1 MGRLL
6 TPKDAHI
13 IVGEWARMLTG
24 QTNIDVS
31 DTSSFL
37 SAGEIVQSVE
47 VEKQFNTFSILMGKV
62 YWASRKYNAV
72 LNKMDSIST
81 GEFTHRFMKVSHYSL
96 DPVASGWFNTDLF
109 INQKDGFTNGQ
120 NKDSNG
126 DPQSTKSMWEQTERP
141 FKVFNYGGS
150 DTYQFAVTQYEQDI
164 KYALRSE
171 AEFIKYLENKMTEHN
186 NDLETQREAWDR
198 IVMCSKVAQTYAMS
212 SVMPG
217 SVKNLTTLFNTK
229 FGTNYTSAELRSVYL
244 KEFLAFMVAEIKAD
258 SDYLEERSVNYHWSV
273 PITFR
278 GKTHHILRHTPKS
291 DQYMYLYSR
300 LFRDAEALVLPEI
313 FHDGYLTLEN
323 YQNVTYWQS
332 NVNEASRSKIKIA
345 PPVID
350 TDTTH
355 KSTYGTQIKGSNVE
369 LDYVVGM
376 LCDRDGMLTDF
387 QIERAE
393 TTVLE
398 ARKGFRNTWLTV
410 AKNGIIDPTENT
422 IIYIMDDS
430 GLTPTPTPTV
440 TTPNITKGSVT
451 FQNGDTINIGE

>member
-1 MGRLL
+1 MARLL
-6 TPKDAHI
+6 TPKDAHV
-13 IVGEWARMLTG
+13 IVGEWARMVTG
-24 QTNIDVS
+24 QNNITVS

-37 SAGEIVQSVE
+37 SAGEVIQSVT

-62 YWASRKYNAV
+62 NWASRKYNAV

-96 DPVASGWFNTDLF
+96 DPVESGWFNTDLF
-109 INQKDGFTNGQ
+109 INQRDGFTNGQ
-120 NKDSNG
+120 NKDANG

-171 AEFIKYLENKMTEHN
+171 TEFIKYLENKMTEHN

-217 SVKNLTTLFNTK
+217 SVKNLTTLFNNR
-229 FGTNYTSAELRSVYL
+229 FGTNYTSSELRSVYL
-244 KEFLAFMVAEIKAD
+244 KEFLAFMVAQIKAD

-313 FHDGYLTLEN
+313 FHDGYLKLEN

-332 NVNEASRSKIKIA
+332 NKDEASRSKIKIA
-345 PPVID
+345 PPIID
-350 TDTTH
+350 TDT
-355 KSTYGTQIKGSNVE
+355 SSATYGTQIKGNNVE

-398 ARKGFRNTWLTV
+398 ARKGYRNTWLTV

-430 GLTPTPTPTV
+430 DVTPTPSPTPTAAILN
-440 TTPNITKGSVT
+440 TDNITY
-451 FQNGDTINIGE
+451 QNGD

>member
-1 MGRLL
+1 MARLL
-6 TPKDAHI
+6 TPKDAHV

-24 QTNIDVS
+24 QKNITVS

-37 SAGEIVQSVE
+37 SAGEIILSAE
-47 VEKQFNTFSILMGKV
+47 TEKQFNTFSILMGKV

-109 INQKDGFTNGQ
+109 TNQADGFTNGQ

-126 DPQSTKSMWEQTERP
+126 DAQSTKSMWEQTERP

-164 KYALRSE
+164 KQALRNE
-171 AEFIKYLENKMTEHN
+171 AEFIQYLENKMTEHN

-198 IVMCSKVAQTYAMS
+198 MVMCSKVAQTYDMS

-217 SVKNLTTLFNTK
+217 SAKNMTTRFNTK
-229 FGTNYTSAELRSVYL
+229 FGTNYTSAQLRTTYL
-244 KEFLAFMVAEIKAD
+244 KEFLAFLVAEIKAD

-278 GKTHHILRHTPKS
+278 GETHSILRHTPKS

-332 NVNEASRSKIKIA
+332 NKDEASRSKIKIT

-350 TDTTH
+350 TDTSHT
-355 KSTYGTQIKGSNVE
+355 STYGTQIQGSTVE
-369 LDYVVGM
+369 LDYVIGM

-422 IIYIMDDS
+422 IIYYMDDS
-430 GLTPTPTPTV
+430 GVTPTPTPTSAV
-440 TTPNITKGSVT
+440 LSTTDITY
-451 FQNGDTINIGE
+451 QNG

>member
-1 MGRLL
+1 MARLL
-6 TPKDAHI
+6 TPKDAHV

-24 QTNIDVS
+24 QANIDVS

-37 SAGEIVQSVE
+37 SAGEIVLSAE
-47 VEKQFNTFSILMGKV
+47 TEKQYNTFSILMGKV

-96 DPVASGWFNTDLF
+96 DPVESGWFNTDLF
-109 INQKDGFTNGQ
+109 TNQADGFTNGQ

-126 DPQSTKSMWEQTERP
+126 NPRSTKSMWEQTERP

-150 DTYQFAVTQYEQDI
+150 DTYQFAITHYEQDI
-164 KYALRSE
+164 KQALRSE
-171 AEFIKYLENKMTEHN
+171 AEFIKYLESKMTEHN

-198 IVMCSKVAQTYAMS
+198 MVMCSKVAQTYAMS
-212 SVMPG
+212 SVMPQ
-217 SVKNLTTLFNTK
+217 SVKNLTSLYNAK
-229 FGTNYTSAELRSVYL
+229 FGTNFTSAQLRSTYL
-244 KEFLAFMVAEIKAD
+244 KSFLEFMVAQIKAD

-273 PITFR
+273 PITWR
-278 GKTHHILRHTPKS
+278 GQTHHILRHTPKS

-300 LFRDAEALVLPEI
+300 LFRDAEAQVLPEI
-313 FHDGYLTLEN
+313 FHDGYLTLDN

-332 NVNEASRSKIKIA
+332 NVDDASRSKIKVA
-345 PPVID
+345 PPIID
-350 TDTTH
+350 TNT
-355 KSTYGTQIKGSNVE
+355 SSATYGTQIKGSNVE

-430 GLTPTPTPTV
+430 DVVVEPSEPTTTV
-440 TTPNITKGSVT
+440 ADLSISNGNVT
-451 FQNGDTINIGE
+451 HQNG

>member
-1 MGRLL
+1 MARIL
-6 TPKDAHI
+6 TPKDAHV
-13 IVGEWARMLTG
+13 IVGEWARMITG
-24 QTNIDVS
+24 QNNISVS

-37 SAGEIVQSVE
+37 SAGEIILSAE
-47 VEKQFNTFSILMGKV
+47 TEKQYNTFSILMGKV

-109 INQKDGFTNGQ
+109 TNQADGFTNGQ
-120 NKDSNG
+120 NKDANG

-150 DTYQFAVTQYEQDI
+150 DTYQFAITNYEQDI
-164 KYALRSE
+164 KQALRNE
-171 AEFIKYLENKMTEHN
+171 AEFIRYLESKMNEHN
-186 NDLETQREAWDR
+186 NDLESQREAWNR
-198 IVMCSKVAQTYAMS
+198 MVMCSKVAQTYAMS
-212 SVMPG
+212 SAMPG
-217 SVKNLTTLFNTK
+217 SVKNLTSLFNAK
-229 FGTNYTSAELRSVYL
+229 YSTNYTSAQLRSTYL

-258 SDYLEERSVNYHWSV
+258 SDYLEERSANYHWSV
-273 PITFR
+273 PITWR
-278 GKTHHILRHTPKS
+278 GKTHSILRHTPKS

-300 LFRDAEALVLPEI
+300 LFRDAEAMVLPEI
-313 FHDGYLTLEN
+313 FHDGYLTLDN

-332 NVNEASRSKIKIA
+332 NKDAESRSKIKIK
-345 PPVID
+345 PPIVD
-350 TDTTH
+350 TNT
-355 KSTYGTQIKGSNVE
+355 SSATYGTQISGDTVE

-422 IIYIMDDS
+422 IIYIMADPS
-430 GLTPTPTPTV
+430 PTPTPTSVNMSLTNGTV
-440 TTPNITKGSVT
+440 TY
-451 FQNGDTINIGE
+451 QNGDTVDITEG

>member
-1 MGRLL
+1 MARVL
-6 TPKDAHI
+6 TPKDAHVI
-13 IVGEWARMLTG
+13 IGEWARMLTG
-24 QTNIDVS
+24 QESIKVS

-37 SAGEIVQSVE
+37 SAGEIVLSASVE
-47 VEKQFNTFSILMGKV
+47 NQYNTFSMLIGKV

-109 INQKDGFTNGQ
+109 TNQADGFTNGQ
-120 NKDSNG
+120 NVDGNG
-126 DPQSTKSMWEQTERP
+126 DPQSTKSMWEQTQRP

-150 DTYQFAVTQYEQDI
+150 DTYQFAISHYEQDI
-164 KYALRSE
+164 KQALRSE
-171 AEFIKYLENKMTEHN
+171 AEFNAYLENKMTEHT

-198 IVMCSKVAQTYAMS
+198 MILCSKIAQTYAMS
-212 SVMPG
+212 SVMPQ
-217 SVKNLTTLFNTK
+217 SVKNLTKMYNDK
-229 FGTNYTSAELRSVYL
+229 FGTNYTSAQLRTTYL
-244 KEFLAFMVAEIKAD
+244 KEFLQFMVAQIKAD
-258 SDYLEERSVNYHWSV
+258 SDYMEERSVNYHWSV
-273 PITFR
+273 PITWR
-278 GKTHHILRHTPKS
+278 GKTHSILRHTPKN

-300 LFRDAEALVLPEI
+300 LFRDAEAQVLPEI
-313 FHDGYLTLEN
+313 FHDGYLTLDN

-332 NVNEASRSKIKIA
+332 NENEAARSKIKIA

-355 KSTYGTQIKGSNVE
+355 TSTYGTQIKGSDVE

-410 AKNGIIDPTENT
+410 AKNGIVDPTENT
-422 IIYIMDDS
+422 IIYIMADES
-430 GLTPTPTPTV
+430 PSPTPTNAKLDLDR
-440 TTPNITKGSVT
+440 TTITY
-451 FQNGDTINIGE
+451 QNGKK

>member
-1 MGRLL
+1 MAKIL
-6 TPKDAHI
+6 TPKDAHV

-24 QTNIDVS
+24 QDNIKVT

-37 SAGEIVQSVE
+37 SAGEIVVSAE
-47 VEKQFNTFSILMGKV
+47 TEKQFNTFAILMGKV

-109 INQKDGFTNGQ
+109 TNQADGFTNGQ
-120 NKDSNG
+120 NQDGNN
-126 DPQSTKSMWEQTERP
+126 DPQSTKSMWEQTQRP

-150 DTYQFAVTQYEQDI
+150 DVYDFAITQYQQDI
-164 KYALRSE
+164 KQALRSE
-171 AEFIKYLENKMTEHN
+171 AEFVSYLENKMTAHN

-198 IVMCSKVAQTYAMS
+198 LIMDSKIAQTYAMS
-212 SVMPG
+212 SDMPQ
-217 SVKNLTTLFNTK
+217 SVKNLTALYNAK
-229 FGTNYTSAELRSVYL
+229 FDTNYTSAQLRTTYL
-244 KEFLAFMVAEIKAD
+244 KEFLAFMVAQIKAD
-258 SDYLEERSVNYHWSV
+258 SDYMEERSVNYHWSA

-291 DQYMYLYSR
+291 DQYLYLYSR

-313 FHDGYLTLEN
+313 FHDGYLTLDN

-332 NVNEASRSKIKIA
+332 NKDEASRSKIKIA

-355 KSTYGTQIKGSNVE
+355 TSTYGTQIKGSDVE

-393 TTVLE
+393 TTPLE
-398 ARKGFRNTWLTV
+398 ARKGYRNTWLHV

-422 IIYIMDDS
+422 IIYYMADES
-430 GLTPTPTPTV
+430 PSPTPTNAKLDLDR
-440 TTPNITKGSVT
+440 TTITY
-451 FQNGDTINIGE
+451 QNGKK

>member
-1 MGRLL
+1 MARLL

-13 IVGEWARMLTG
+13 IVGEWARMATG
-24 QTNIDVS
+24 QNNITVS

-37 SAGEIVQSVE
+37 SAGELIQSVT

-96 DPVASGWFNTDLF
+96 DPVESGWFNTDLF
-109 INQKDGFTNGQ
+109 TNQADGFTNGQ
-120 NKDSNG
+120 NKDANG
-126 DPQSTKSMWEQTERP
+126 TPQSTKSMWEQTERP

-164 KYALRSE
+164 KQALRNE

-198 IVMCSKVAQTYAMS
+198 MVMCSKVAQTYVMS
-212 SVMPG
+212 AVMPG
-217 SVKNLTTLFNTK
+217 SVKNLTTRFNAK
-229 FGTNYTSAELRSVYL
+229 FGTNHTSAQLRSTYL

-273 PITFR
+273 PMTWR
-278 GKTHHILRHTPKS
+278 GKIINILRHTPKS
-291 DQYMYLYSR
+291 DQFMYLYSR

-313 FHDGYLTLEN
+313 FHDGYLKLEN

-332 NVNEASRSKIKIA
+332 NKDEASRSKIKIT

-350 TDTTH
+350 TNT
-355 KSTYGTQIKGSNVE
+355 SSATYGTQIKGANVE

-376 LCDRDGMLTDF
+376 LTDREGMLTDF

-410 AKNGIIDPTENT
+410 TKNGIIDPTENC

-430 GLTPTPTPTV
+430 DV
-440 TTPNITKGSVT
+440 TTEETPEKP
-451 FQNGDTINIGE
+451 GE

>member
-1 MGRLL
+1 MARLL
-6 TPKDAHI
+6 TPKDAHV

-24 QTNIDVS
+24 QNNITVS

-37 SAGEIVQSVE
+37 SAGEIIQTSA
-47 VEKQFNTFSILMGKV
+47 VEKQYNTFAILIGRV

-81 GEFTHRFMKVSHYSL
+81 GEFTHRFLKVSHYSL

-109 INQKDGFTNGQ
+109 TNQADGFTNGQ
-120 NKDSNG
+120 NKDANG
-126 DPQSTKSMWEQTERP
+126 TPQSTKSMWEQTERP
-141 FKVFNYGGS
+141 FKCFNYGGS

-164 KYALRSE
+164 KQALRSE

-198 IVMCSKVAQTYAMS
+198 MVMCSKVAQTYDMS

-217 SVKNLTTLFNTK
+217 SVKNLTTLYNNK
-229 FGTNYTSAELRSVYL
+229 FGTNYTSAQLRTVYL
-244 KEFLAFMVAEIKAD
+244 KDFLAFMVAEIKAD
-258 SDYLEERSVNYHWSV
+258 TDYLEERSVNYHWSA
-273 PITFR
+273 PITWR

-300 LFRDAEALVLPEI
+300 LFRDAEAMVLPEI
-313 FHDGYLTLEN
+313 FHDGYLKLEN

-332 NVNEASRSKIKIA
+332 NKDEASRSKIKIA
-345 PPVID
+345 PPIID
-350 TDTTH
+350 TDSTS
-355 KSTYGTQIKGSNVE
+355 STYGTQIKGNDVE

-376 LCDRDGMLTDF
+376 LTDRDGMLTDF

-398 ARKGFRNTWLTV
+398 ARKGYRNTWLTV

-430 GLTPTPTPTV
+430 GVTPTPSPTPTSAMLN
-440 TTPNITKGSVT
+440 TNNVT
-451 FQNGDTINIGE
+451 FQGGN

>member
-1 MGRLL
+1 MARLL
-6 TPKDAHI
+6 TPKDAHV

-24 QTNIDVS
+24 QSNIAVS

-37 SAGEIVQSVE
+37 SAGEIIQSVE

-109 INQKDGFTNGQ
+109 TNQSDGFTNGQ
-120 NKDSNG
+120 NKDGNG
-126 DPQSTKSMWEQTERP
+126 NPQSTKSMWEQTERP
-141 FKVFNYGGS
+141 FKCFNYGGS

-198 IVMCSKVAQTYAMS
+198 MVMCSKVAQTYAMS

-217 SVKNLTTLFNTK
+217 SVKNLTTLYNAK
-229 FGTNYTSAELRSVYL
+229 FGTNYTSAQLRTIYL
-244 KEFLAFMVAEIKAD
+244 KEFLAFLVAEIKAD
-258 SDYLEERSVNYHWSV
+258 SDYLEERSINYHWSV
-273 PITFR
+273 PITWR

-291 DQYMYLYSR
+291 DQYMYLFSR

-332 NVNEASRSKIKIA
+332 NKDEASRSKIKVA
-345 PPVID
+345 PPIID
-350 TDTTH
+350 TDTSH
-355 KSTYGTQIKGSNVE
+355 ATYGTQIKGSDIE

-410 AKNGIIDPTENT
+410 AKNGIVDPTENT

-430 GLTPTPTPTV
+430 GLTPTPSPTPTSAMISPDANV
-440 TTPNITKGSVT
+440 TY
-451 FQNGDTINIGE
+451 QNS

>member
-1 MGRLL
+1 MARLL
-6 TPKDAHI
+6 TPKDAHV
-13 IVGEWARMLTG
+13 IVGAWARMITG
-24 QTNIDVS
+24 QNNIAVS

-37 SAGEIVQSVE
+37 SAGELIQSVE
-47 VEKQFNTFSILMGKV
+47 VEKQYNTFSILMSKV

-81 GEFTHRFMKVSHYSL
+81 GEFTHRFMKVTHYSL

-109 INQKDGFTNGQ
+109 TNQADGFTNGQ

-141 FKVFNYGGS
+141 FNVFNYGGS

-164 KYALRSE
+164 KQALRNE

-198 IVMCSKVAQTYAMS
+198 LIMCSKVAQTYDMS
-212 SVMPG
+212 SVMPE
-217 SVKNLTTLFNTK
+217 SVKNLTSRYNAK
-229 FGTNYTSAELRSVYL
+229 YGTNYTSAQLRTTYL

-273 PITFR
+273 PKTWR
-278 GKTHHILRHTPKS
+278 GKTINILRHTPKS

-313 FHDGYLTLEN
+313 FHDGYLTLDN

-332 NVNEASRSKIKIA
+332 NKDEASRSKIKIA

-350 TDTTH
+350 TDT
-355 KSTYGTQIKGSNVE
+355 SSATYGKQIKGADVE

-430 GLTPTPTPTV
+430 DVVIEPSEPTTTV
-440 TTPNITKGSVT
+440 VDLSITNGNVT
-451 FQNGDTINIGE
+451 HQNG

>member
-1 MGRLL
+1 MARLL
-6 TPKDAHI
+6 TPKDAHV

-24 QTNIDVS
+24 QNNISVS

-37 SAGEIVQSVE
+37 SAGEIIQSVE
-47 VEKQFNTFSILMGKV
+47 IEKQFNTFSILMGKV

-81 GEFTHRFMKVSHYSL
+81 GEFTHRFMKMSHYSL

-109 INQKDGFTNGQ
+109 TNQADGFTNGQ
-120 NKDSNG
+120 NKDANG
-126 DPQSTKSMWEQTERP
+126 NPQSTKSQWEQTERP

-164 KYALRSE
+164 KQALRNE

-198 IVMCSKVAQTYAMS
+198 LIMCSKVAQTYDMS
-212 SVMPG
+212 SVMQG
-217 SVKNLTTLFNTK
+217 SVKNLTSRYNAK
-229 FGTNYTSAELRSVYL
+229 FGTNYTSAQLRTTYL

-273 PITFR
+273 PKTWR
-278 GKTHHILRHTPKS
+278 GKTINILRHTPKS

-313 FHDGYLTLEN
+313 FHDGYLTLDN

-332 NVNEASRSKIKIA
+332 NKDEASRSKIKIA

-350 TDTTH
+350 TDT
-355 KSTYGTQIKGSNVE
+355 SSATYGKQIKGADVE

-387 QIERAE
+387 QIEKAN

-430 GLTPTPTPTV
+430 DVVVEPSEPTTTV
-440 TTPNITKGSVT
+440 VDLSISNGNVT
-451 FQNGDTINIGE
+451 HQNG

>member
-1 MGRLL
+1 MARLL
-6 TPKDAHI
+6 TPKDAHV

-24 QTNIDVS
+24 QNNITVS

-37 SAGEIVQSVE
+37 SAGEIIQSSA
-47 VEKQFNTFSILMGKV
+47 VEKQFNTFSILMGRV

-81 GEFTHRFMKVSHYSL
+81 GEFTHRFLKVSHYSL

-109 INQKDGFTNGQ
+109 TNQADGFTNGQ
-120 NKDSNG
+120 NKDGNG
-126 DPQSTKSMWEQTERP
+126 NSQSTKSMWEQTERP

-150 DTYQFAVTQYEQDI
+150 DTYQFSVTQYEQDI
-164 KYALRSE
+164 KQALRNE

-198 IVMCSKVAQTYAMS
+198 MVMCSKVAQTYDMS

-217 SVKNLTTLFNTK
+217 SVKNLTTLYNAK
-229 FGTNYTSAELRSVYL
+229 FGTNYTSAQLRTVYL
-244 KEFLAFMVAEIKAD
+244 KDFLAFMVAEIKAD
-258 SDYLEERSVNYHWSV
+258 TDYLEERSVNYHWSA
-273 PITFR
+273 PITWR
-278 GKTHHILRHTPKS
+278 GKTHSVLRHTPKS

-300 LFRDAEALVLPEI
+300 LFRDAEAMVLPEI
-313 FHDGYLTLEN
+313 FHDGYLKLEN

-332 NVNEASRSKIKIA
+332 NKDEASRPKIKIA
-345 PPVID
+345 PPIID
-350 TDTTH
+350 TDT
-355 KSTYGTQIKGSNVE
+355 SSPTYGTQIKGADVE

-376 LCDRDGMLTDF
+376 LTDRDGMLTDF

-393 TTVLE
+393 TTPLE
-398 ARKGFRNTWLTV
+398 ARKGYRNTWLTV
-410 AKNGIIDPTENT
+410 AKNGIVDPTENT

-430 GLTPTPTPTV
+430 GLTPTPSPTPTSAMLN
-440 TTPNITKGSVT
+440 TDNVT
-451 FQNGDTINIGE
+451 FQGGN